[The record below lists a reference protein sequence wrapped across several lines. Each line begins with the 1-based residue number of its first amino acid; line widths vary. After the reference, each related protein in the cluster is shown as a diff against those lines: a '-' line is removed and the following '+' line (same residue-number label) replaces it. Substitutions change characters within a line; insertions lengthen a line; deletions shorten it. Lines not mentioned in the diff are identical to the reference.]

1 MVVSLRGVSS
11 AAWLLGLAVVLF
23 LAISPAQAVTLTFPL
38 QASQKSCFY
47 TSVDQPGQKLGFY
60 FAVQSGGKFDV
71 DFLVADPK
79 ERIIFAAEAQKQGDY
94 VFTGNDVGEY
104 KFCFNNG
111 VASRED
117 KLIDFDVSVE
127 HELRPEHIT
136 LSGADKNKD
145 DAKVDESL
153 KLIAAGLQR
162 IERDLRY
169 FRTREHRNKSTV
181 VSTEGRVFNFAI
193 LETLAIFVVSGLQV
207 FAIRSFFS
215 TKKTRF

>member
-1 MVVSLRGVSS
+1 MTVSFPSVSS
-11 AAWLLGLAVVLF
+11 AAWLLSLATVLF
-23 LAISPAQAVTLTFPL
+23 LTLSPAQAVTLTFPL

-47 TSVDQPGQKLGFY
+47 TNVDQPGQKIGFY

-71 DFLVADPK
+71 DFVVADPK
-79 ERIIFAAEAQKQGDY
+79 ERIVFSGEAQKQGDY

-111 VASRED
+111 VATRED
-117 KLIDFDVSVE
+117 KLIDFDISVE
-127 HELRPEHIT
+127 HEIRPEHT
-136 LSGADKNKD
+136 TSDSTKNKD

-153 KLIAAGLQR
+153 TLIASGLNR
-162 IERDLRY
+162 IDRDLRY
-169 FRTREHRNKSTV
+169 FRTREHRNKNTV
-181 VSTEGRVFNFAI
+181 LSTEGRVFNFAI

-215 TKKTRF
+215 TKKGRF